1 MTVTPRFALPFLEP
15 GQAQKELFHNEA
27 LQTLDV
33 LAGAAVEELPRT
45 AAPASPV
52 VGSCYIVAASPTGA
66 FAGQAGK
73 LAAFTSGGWRFVA
86 PVEGLTVHV
95 RSSAVEACYR
105 AGAWEVGQVR
115 GDRLLIGGQQ
125 VVSSQAAAIAAPG
138 GGLTADAEARTAI
151 AQILA
156 ALRQHGLIAT

>member
-1 MTVTPRFALPFLEP
+1 M
-15 GQAQKELFHNEA
+15 
-27 LQTLDV
+27 
-33 LAGAAVEELPRT
+33 AGN
-45 AAPASPV
+45 
-52 VGSCYIVAASPTGA
+52 CYLVAASATGA
-66 FAGQAGK
+66 WAGHEGK

-86 PVEGLTVHV
+86 PVEGLSVFV

-105 AGAWEVGQVR
+105 AGAWEIGQVR

-138 GGLTADAEARTAI
+138 GGLTTDAEARAAI
-151 AQILA
+151 AQILT